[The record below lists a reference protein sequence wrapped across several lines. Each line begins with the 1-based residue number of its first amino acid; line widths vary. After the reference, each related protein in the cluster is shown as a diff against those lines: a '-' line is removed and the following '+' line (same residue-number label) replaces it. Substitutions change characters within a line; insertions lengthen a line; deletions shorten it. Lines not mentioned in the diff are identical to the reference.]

1 MAFKVPNPDA
11 YAFLDDYRG
20 KVFTGTWPTVVEMFE
35 ISCMRFGSR
44 PCFKAFHPKE
54 LSLTYD
60 EVRQKVLQISN
71 YLLATGV
78 RKGDKI
84 AVSGKNSPEWAVA
97 YLAVLYAGAVV
108 VPLDITYND
117 TDMETLMAFG
127 GVSRIFIDAD
137 RIESIGTKTGKLSLV
152 EKYSLEE
159 NSRSYTYLFDLKA
172 EGQYTPDKAAEDD
185 VAAILFTSG
194 TTGVPKGVQLTH
206 SNLVSDCYLAQCL
219 MKLYPEDVF
228 YAILPLHHAY
238 TMLAV
243 FFETIS
249 VGASCVFGKRLVVPQ
264 VLKELKMG
272 KVTMFLAVPLLFN
285 KLLSALMN
293 GVRKKGIVVYGLI
306 RAMMGVSGFL
316 KKVFHIKVGKKW
328 FGFLLR
334 QLSLENARICI
345 CGGGPLPP
353 STFKMFNELGI
364 DFVQG
369 YGLTETSPITHLNPV
384 EAYNE
389 ASVGHNIPQVE
400 VRIVDPDA
408 DGNGVIH
415 VRGPVVMRGY
425 YNNPEATRE
434 VLDAD
439 GWLNTGDVG
448 YQRDGYLFLTG
459 RAKNVIVT
467 EGGKNVF
474 PEEVEDHFQL
484 HYDVDQICV
493 CGYVVDPREKSE
505 GIAAVIYPSA
515 DCRKAHPSDLEEHI
529 NSIVSLVNRELQSYK
544 KITKVIIS
552 DEPLAMTSTKK
563 VKRFEV
569 RKAFEKELSG
579 K

>member
-20 KVFTGTWPTVVEMFE
+20 KVFSGKWPTVVEMFD
-35 ISCMRFGSR
+35 ISVMRYGDR
-44 PCFKAFHPKE
+44 PCFTAFHPKE
-54 LSLTYD
+54 IHLTYN
-60 EVRQKVLQISN
+60 EVKEKVTQIAN

-78 RKGDKI
+78 KKGDKI

-97 YLAVLYAGAVV
+97 YLAILYAGAIV
-108 VPLDITYND
+108 VPLDITYN
-117 TDMETLMAFG
+117 
-127 GVSRIFIDAD
+127 
-137 RIESIGTKTGKLSLV
+137 IGTKTGKVSLI
-152 EKYSLEE
+152 EKYCLEDT
-159 NSRSYTYLFDLKA
+159 SKTYPYLFDLKA
-172 EGQYTPDKAAEDD
+172 EGEHTAQKAGEDE

-206 SNLVSDCYLAQCL
+206 SNLVSDCYQAQCL

-249 VGASCVFGKRLVVPQ
+249 VGASCVFGKRLIVPQ

-306 RAMMGVSGFL
+306 RGMMGISGFL
-316 KKVFHIKVGKKW
+316 KKAFHIKVGKKW

-384 EAYNE
+384 EAYDE
-389 ASVGHNIPQVE
+389 ASVGHNIPGTE
-400 VRIVDPDA
+400 VKIVDPDE
-408 DGNGVIH
+408 DGNGVIYIK
-415 VRGPVVMRGY
+415 GSVVMKGY
-425 YNNPEATRE
+425 YNNEEATRE
-434 VLDAD
+434 VLSED

-448 YQRDGYLFLTG
+448 YQKDGYLYLTG

-474 PEEVEDHFQL
+474 PEEIEDHFQL

-493 CGYVVDPREKSE
+493 CGYVID
-505 GIAAVIYPSA
+505 AA
-515 DCRKAHPSDLEEHI
+515 DCSKAHPDDMEAYI
-529 NSIVSLVNRELQSYK
+529 NSIVSTVNRELQSYK
-544 KITKVIIS
+544 KITKVVIAK
-552 DEPLAMTSTKK
+552 EPLAMTSTKK

-569 RKAFEKELSG
+569 EKAYKAELN

>member
-1 MAFKVPNPDA
+1 MAFKYPNPDA
-11 YAFLDDYRG
+11 YAFLDEYRG
-20 KVFTGTWPTVVEMFE
+20 KVFSGKWPTVVEMFE
-35 ISCMRFGSR
+35 ISCMRYPDR
-44 PCFKAFHPKE
+44 PCFRAFHPTE
-54 LSLTYD
+54 ISLTYSQ
-60 EVRQKVLQISN
+60 VRDLVLQISN

-78 RKGDKI
+78 KKGDKI
-84 AVSGKNSPEWAVA
+84 AVSGKNSPQWAVA
-97 YLAVLYAGAVV
+97 YLAVLYAGAIV

-127 GVSRIFIDAD
+127 GVSRLFIDSD
-137 RIESIGTKTGKLSLV
+137 RIENIGTKTGRLSLV

-159 NSRSYTYLFDLKA
+159 NSKSYSYVFDLKA
-172 EGQYTPDKAAEDD
+172 EGSCRAEKAGEDE

-206 SNLVSDCYLAQCL
+206 ANLVSDCYQAQCL

-264 VLKELKMG
+264 VLKELKLG

-293 GVRKKGIVVYGLI
+293 GVRKKGIIVYGLI
-306 RAMMGVSGFL
+306 RAMMGLSGFL
-316 KKVFHIKVGKKW
+316 KKAFHTNVGKKW

-389 ASVGHNIPQVE
+389 ASVGHFIPGVE
-400 VRIVDPDA
+400 VKIVNPDS

-415 VRGPVVMRGY
+415 VRGSVVMKGY
-425 YNNPEATRE
+425 YNNEEATKE
-434 VLDAD
+434 VLSED

-448 YQRDGYLFLTG
+448 YEKDGYLFLTG

-474 PEEVEDHFQL
+474 PEEIEDHFQL

-493 CGYVVDPREKSE
+493 CGYVLNAKEKSE
-505 GIAAVIYPSA
+505 GIAAIIYPSA

-529 NSIVSLVNRELQSYK
+529 NSIVETVNRELQSYK
-544 KITKVIIS
+544 KITKVIIAP
-552 DEPLAMTSTKK
+552 DPLVMTSTKK

-569 RKAFEKELSG
+569 EKIFAKELG

>member
-20 KVFTGTWPTVVEMFE
+20 KVFSGKWPTVVEMFD
-35 ISCMRFGSR
+35 ISVMRYGDR
-44 PCFKAFHPKE
+44 PCFTAFHPKE
-54 LSLTYD
+54 IHLTYS
-60 EVRQKVLQISN
+60 EVKEKVTQIAN

-78 RKGDKI
+78 KKGDKI

-97 YLAVLYAGAVV
+97 YLAILYAGAIV

-117 TDMETLMAFG
+117 ADMETLMAFG

-137 RIESIGTKTGKLSLV
+137 RIDNIGTKTGKVSLV
-152 EKYSLEE
+152 EKYCLEDT
-159 NSRSYTYLFDLKA
+159 SRTYPYLFDLKA
-172 EGQYTPDKAAEDD
+172 DGEHTAQKAGEDD

-206 SNLVSDCYLAQCL
+206 ANLVSDCYQAQCL

-249 VGASCVFGKRLVVPQ
+249 VGASCVFGKRLIVPQ

-306 RAMMGVSGFL
+306 RGMMGISGFL
-316 KKVFHIKVGKKW
+316 KKAFHIKVGKKW

-384 EAYNE
+384 EAYDE
-389 ASVGHNIPQVE
+389 ASVGHNIPGTE
-400 VRIVDPDA
+400 VKIVDPDE
-408 DGNGVIH
+408 DGNGVIYIK
-415 VRGPVVMRGY
+415 GSVVMKGY
-425 YNNPEATRE
+425 YNNEEATRE
-434 VLDAD
+434 VLSED

-448 YQRDGYLFLTG
+448 YHCISQAG
-459 RAKNVIVT
+459 RRTSSSRKVART
-467 EGGKNVF
+467 
-474 PEEVEDHFQL
+474 
-484 HYDVDQICV
+484 CS
-493 CGYVVDPREKSE
+493 PRRSRT
-505 GIAAVIYPSA
+505 ISSCTMTWTRSACAA
-515 DCRKAHPSDLEEHI
+515 
-529 NSIVSLVNRELQSYK
+529 
-544 KITKVIIS
+544 
-552 DEPLAMTSTKK
+552 M
-563 VKRFEV
+563 
-569 RKAFEKELSG
+569 
-579 K
+579 

>member
-1 MAFKVPNPDA
+1 MAFKYPNPEA
-11 YAFLDDYRG
+11 YAFLEEYRG
-20 KVFTGTWPTVVEMFE
+20 KVFSGKWPTVVEMFD
-35 ISCMRFGSR
+35 ISVSRFGER
-44 PCFKAFHPKE
+44 PCFTAFHPKE
-54 LSLTYD
+54 LHMSYN
-60 EVRQKVLQISN
+60 EVHEKVVQIAN
-71 YLLATGV
+71 YLNATGV
-78 RKGDKI
+78 KKGDKI

-97 YLAVLYAGAVV
+97 YLAVLYAGAIV

-137 RIESIGTKTGKLSLV
+137 RIENIGTKTGKLSLV
-152 EKYSLEE
+152 EKYCLEP
-159 NSRSYTYLFDLKA
+159 NSKSYSYLFDLKA
-172 EGQYTPDKAAEDD
+172 EGSYHAEKSSEDE

-206 SNLVSDCYLAQCL
+206 SNLVSDCYLAQRL

-249 VGASCVFGKRLVVPQ
+249 CGASCVFGKRLVVPQ

-293 GVRKKGIVVYGLI
+293 GVREKGIVVYGLI
-306 RAMMGVSGFL
+306 RGLMGISGFL

-328 FGFLLR
+328 FDFLLKK
-334 QLSLENARICI
+334 LSLENARICI

-389 ASVGHNIPQVE
+389 ASVGHHIPEVE
-400 VRIVDPDA
+400 VKIVDPDSE
-408 DGNGVIH
+408 GNGVIY
-415 VRGPVVMRGY
+415 VRGPVVMKGY
-425 YNNPEATRE
+425 YNNEEATKE
-434 VLDAD
+434 VLSED

-448 YQRDGYLFLTG
+448 YQKDGYLFLTG

-474 PEEVEDHFQL
+474 PEEIEDHFQL

-493 CGYVVDPREKSE
+493 CGYTLNAKEKSE
-505 GIAAVIYPSA
+505 GIAAIIYPSA
-515 DCRKAHPSDLEEHI
+515 DCAKAHPDDLEAHI
-529 NSIVSLVNRELQSYK
+529 NSIVMTVNRELQSYK
-544 KITKVIIS
+544 KITKVIIAK
-552 DEPLAMTSTKK
+552 EPLAMTSTKK

-569 RKAFEKELSG
+569 RKDYRKELEG
-579 K
+579 

>member
-1 MAFKVPNPDA
+1 MAFKAPNPDA
-11 YAFLDDYRG
+11 YAFLDQYRG
-20 KVFTGTWPTVVEMFE
+20 TVFNGTWPTVVEMFE
-35 ISCMRFGSR
+35 ISCSRFGSR
-44 PCFKAFHPKE
+44 PCFRSIHPKDFT
-54 LSLTYD
+54 LTYD
-60 EVRQKVLQISN
+60 EVREKVLQISN
-71 YLLATGV
+71 YLLSTGV

-97 YLAVLYAGAVV
+97 YLAILYAGAIV

-137 RIESIGTKTGKLSLV
+137 RIDGIGTKTGKLNLV
-152 EKYSLEE
+152 EKYCLEE
-159 NSRSYTYLFDLKA
+159 KSSYSYLFDLKA
-172 EGQYTPDKAAEDD
+172 DGTFQAEKAVEDD

-206 SNLVSDCYLAQCL
+206 RNLVSDCYLAQCL

-249 VGASCVFGKRLVVPQ
+249 VGASCVFGKRLIVPQ
-264 VLKELKMG
+264 VLKELKVG

-285 KLLSALMN
+285 KLLSALMD
-293 GVRKKGIVVYGLI
+293 GVRKKGILVYGLI
-306 RAMMGVSGFL
+306 RAMMGLSGFL
-316 KKVFHIKVGKKW
+316 KKVFHVNVGKKW
-328 FGFLLR
+328 FGFLLKN
-334 QLSLENARICI
+334 LSLENARICI

-353 STFKMFNELGI
+353 STFKMYNELGI

-389 ASVGHNIPQVE
+389 ESVGHNIPGVE
-400 VRIVDPDA
+400 VRIVDPDS

-415 VRGPVVMRGY
+415 VRGSVVMKGY
-425 YNNPEATRE
+425 YNNEEATRE
-434 VLDAD
+434 VLSED

-448 YQRDGYLFLTG
+448 HEKDGYLFLTG

-467 EGGKNVF
+467 GGGKNVF

-493 CGYVVDPREKSE
+493 CGYRNDPKDRSE
-505 GIAAVIYPSA
+505 EIAAVIYPSA
-515 DCRKAHPSDLEEHI
+515 DALKAHPSDIEDHI
-529 NSIVSLVNRELQSYK
+529 NSIVSEVNKELQSYK
-544 KITKVIIS
+544 KITRVVIAK
-552 DEPLAMTSTKK
+552 EPLPMTSTKK
-563 VKRFEV
+563 IKRFEV
-569 RKAFEKELSG
+569 EKLYKKELG
-579 K
+579 KD